1 MSVSV
6 TNHIVQRYKERVRKY
21 YDQSVVKTLIETFNS
36 SETVVNY
43 IDSNNDKKTIKAT
56 KDNLV
61 IVAKTNK
68 MGRVTLVTC
77 FYAKDL
83 ERFRNLA

>member
-21 YDQSVVKTLIETFNS
+21 YGQSVVKTLIETFNS

-68 MGRVTLVTC
+68 MGRVVLVTC

-83 ERFRNLA
+83 EKFKNLA

>member
-21 YDQSVVKTLIETFNS
+21 YGQSVVKTLVETFNN
-36 SETVVNY
+36 SETIANY
-43 IDSNNDKKTIKAT
+43 IDENNDKKIVKAT
-56 KDNLV
+56 EDNLV
-61 IVAKTNK
+61 IIAKLGK
-68 MGRVTLVTC
+68 RVTLVTC

-83 ERFRNLA
+83 EKFKNLA